1 MIPTKQVSIL
11 STHWCVL
18 SGEAAHINTS
28 LWIDPTGAE
37 TYQSTE
43 PEVSTLT
50 IALPTEVV
58 FT

>member
-1 MIPTKQVSIL
+1 MIPTKQVSVP
-11 STHWCVL
+11 STHCCVL
-18 SGEAAHINTS
+18 SGEAAHTNTN
-28 LWIDPTGAE
+28 LWIDPTGTE

-50 IALPTEVV
+50 ITLPIEVV